1 MGIAYHTGNSA
12 LGMKNLLINSNG
24 LVNQRGYVSGT
35 ATTVSNQYTVD
46 RWRVV
51 TLGQNLTFTT
61 TNGVTTFTAPAG
73 GVEQVIENL
82 NVLGGSYV
90 LTIGG
95 TATAVVA
102 ESADNVTYTTIT
114 PVDGKYAITGGKYVK
129 VTFSG
134 GTFSLPQF
142 ERGTIATPYEFR
154 EFGGE
159 VQACQ
164 RYAPVFGGNTTQW
177 LDIMAD
183 GLTTTTSALYASFP
197 VRTRVAPTG
206 ITVVSVGNIRLQNSV
221 DGTSGACSAITFN
234 SATNE
239 LARLNATT
247 VAGAPSNGAHFNL
260 KMYSDIATAKIIFT
274 GCEL

>member
-35 ATTVSNQYTVD
+35 ATTAANQYTVD

-95 TATAVVA
+95 TATALVA
-102 ESADNVTYTTIT
+102 ESADNVTYTTLT
-114 PVDGKYAITGGKYVK
+114 PTNGVYTVTGGKYVK

-164 RYAPVFGGNTTQW
+164 RYYELFNINSGGAASNKYSGAAGIQYFNSTNTFNTTKRIPPTIVHPPITYQNSSS
-177 LDIMAD
+177 LDSVVSINSI
-183 GLTTTTSALYASFP
+183 T
-197 VRTRVAPTG
+197 TRV
-206 ITVVSVGNIRLQNSV
+206 SV
-221 DGTSGACSAITFN
+221 TA
-234 SATNE
+234 
-239 LARLNATT
+239 
-247 VAGAPSNGAHFNL
+247 AGAYYA
-260 KMYSDIATAKIIFT
+260 IISSASSASS
-274 GCEL
+274 EL